1 LKLFRVNDIIMV
13 TRRQVTA
20 NTLPPRKRRPP
31 VSKNIP
37 EQSKKAPASKNPR
50 AKAIPKAIAPVKGIL
65 KKPPPP
71 PPAEFVEVSPD
82 PEETPVPS
90 SPPVPVKSI
99 PQPPPF
105 IVLYSIEI
113 TVDKE
118 HLFVTTYTLDFGA
131 EHVPGYTTI
140 LVDIGKELD
149 LTRYAKPVLIPT
161 KWSCRYRAQNKR

>member
-1 LKLFRVNDIIMV
+1 MV
-13 TRRQVTA
+13 TRRQAVA
-20 NTLPPRKRRPP
+20 NTLPPRERRPP
-31 VSKNIP
+31 ASKNMP
-37 EQSKKAPASKNPR
+37 EQPKKAPASKNPR
-50 AKAIPKAIAPVKGIL
+50 AKAVPKAIAPVKGIL

-82 PEETPVPS
+82 PEETPVLS
-90 SPPVPVKSI
+90 SPPVPVKST

-105 IVLYSIEI
+105 MVLCSVEV

-118 HLFVTTYTLDFGA
+118 HLFAIAYTLDFGI

-140 LVDIGKELD
+140 LVDIRKELD

-161 KWSCRYRAQNKR
+161 KWSCGYGA